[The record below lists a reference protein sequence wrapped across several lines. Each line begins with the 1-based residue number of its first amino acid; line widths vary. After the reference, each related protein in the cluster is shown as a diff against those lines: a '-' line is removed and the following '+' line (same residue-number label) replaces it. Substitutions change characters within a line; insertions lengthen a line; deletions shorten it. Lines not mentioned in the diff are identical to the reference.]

1 MIQKNKVL
9 GIFDSGILI
18 ETKNQKSS
26 QKESTERY

>member
-18 ETKNQKSS
+18 VTKNKKSGE
-26 QKESTERY
+26 KESTEKY

>member
-18 ETKNQKSS
+18 VTKNQRNS
-26 QKESTERY
+26 QKESTEKY